1 MGNQLMRSTTIK
13 NNITRL
19 LKERDWSIADLERK
33 LGLNRSVSN
42 ILRGSSKN
50 PTIELL
56 TSIAK
61 AFNIEINDLL
71 EESHEHTGTNIKL
84 LLETCTVVLNQIDK
98 IPESKE
104 LSYNI
109 VIAIIKKVYEYS
121 IQLKLKEIDKNFV
134 QWTVNSYIK
143 DIESH

>member
-1 MGNQLMRSTTIK
+1 MRSATIK
-13 NNITRL
+13 ENITRL
-19 LKERDWSIADLERK
+19 LKERDWSISDLERR

-71 EESHEHTGTNIKL
+71 EEPSINTGTDTKL
-84 LLETCTVVLNQIDK
+84 LLETCTVVLNQIDSM
-98 IPESKE
+98 PSSKQ

-109 VIAIIKKVYEYS
+109 VISIIKKVYEYS
-121 IQLKLKEIDKNFV
+121 VQLNLKNIDKNFV
-134 QWTVNSYIK
+134 QWTISSYTK
-143 DIESH
+143 DSGLN

>member
-1 MGNQLMRSTTIK
+1 MMRMRSVVIK

-19 LKERDWSIADLERK
+19 LKERDWTISDLEKK

-42 ILRGSSKN
+42 ILRGTSKN

-56 TSIAK
+56 TSVAK

-71 EESHEHTGTNIKL
+71 EEPVKNTGTDTKL
-84 LLETCTVVLNQIDK
+84 LLETCAVVINQIDSMSV
-98 IPESKE
+98 SKN

-109 VIAIIKKVYEYS
+109 VISIIKKVYEYS
-121 IQLKLKEIDKNFV
+121 IQLDLKTIDKNFV
-134 QWTVNSYIK
+134 QWTISSYTK
-143 DIESH
+143 GTELK

>member
-1 MGNQLMRSTTIK
+1 MRSVVIK

-19 LKERDWSIADLERK
+19 LKERDWTISDLEKK

-42 ILRGSSKN
+42 ILRGTSKN

-56 TSIAK
+56 TSVAK

-71 EESHEHTGTNIKL
+71 EEPVKNTGTNTKL
-84 LLETCTVVLNQIDK
+84 LLETCAVVINQIDSMSV
-98 IPESKE
+98 SKN

-109 VIAIIKKVYEYS
+109 VISIIKKVYEYS
-121 IQLKLKEIDKNFV
+121 IQLDLKTIDKNFV
-134 QWTVNSYIK
+134 QWTISSYAK
-143 DIESH
+143 GTELK

>member
-1 MGNQLMRSTTIK
+1 MRSATIK
-13 NNITRL
+13 ENITRL
-19 LKERDWSIADLERK
+19 LKERDWSISDLERK

-71 EESHEHTGTNIKL
+71 EEPSINTGTDIKL
-84 LLETCTVVLNQIDK
+84 LLETCTVVLNQIDSM
-98 IPESKE
+98 PSSKE

-109 VIAIIKKVYEYS
+109 VISIIKKVYEYS
-121 IQLKLKEIDKNFV
+121 VQLNLKNIDKNFV
-134 QWTVNSYIK
+134 QWTISSYTK
-143 DIESH
+143 DSGLN